1 MRGEVVQR
9 LAFVAMAGSDVHGNP
24 APQRAEAV
32 DVLAQAFAPEAS
44 KLVDGAVVTTA
55 ATLFLPFDFET
66 HPLDLWRCRGRL
78 YAVDGDE
85 AQWSNPLTARRF
97 GRAVPLRRVTG

>member
-1 MRGEVVQR
+1 MRGEVVER
-9 LAFVAMAGSDVHGNP
+9 LPFLRMAAGDSHGNQVP
-24 APQRAEAV
+24 VRGPEE
-32 DVLAQAFAPEAS
+32 DVLAQAFAPADS

-55 ATLFLPFDFET
+55 ATLFLPFDFEV

-85 AQWSNPLTARRF
+85 ALWSNPFTGRRF